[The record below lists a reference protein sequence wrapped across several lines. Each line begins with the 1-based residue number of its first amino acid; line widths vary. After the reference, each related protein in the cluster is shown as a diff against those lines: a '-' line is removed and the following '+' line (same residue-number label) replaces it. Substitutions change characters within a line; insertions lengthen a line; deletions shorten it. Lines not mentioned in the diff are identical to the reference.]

1 MENNE
6 VTTNPESEV
15 ITEEEVVE
23 TETEE
28 EETDES
34 ADWDDD
40 ATDEEKEELRKKVEE
55 LESKNKSL
63 YDKLKSGYKKHQKS
77 KTESLSKDDVKKMM
91 EDIYREE
98 TQEKK
103 LVESYEDAKELL
115 PEIKKLQQEKWFD
128 IDTAYD
134 VVKWKML
141 RDEGYRNQALGERS
155 KNFGTMEKK
164 EAWFKY
170 KHLFTTPKIARPR
183 NED

>member
-6 VTTNPESEV
+6 VTTNTESEV
-15 ITEEEVVE
+15 IAEEEAVE

-28 EETDES
+28 DDSYES
-34 ADWDDD
+34 NDWDDD
-40 ATDEEKEELRKKVEE
+40 ATDEEKEILRKKVEE

-91 EDIYREE
+91 EEIYREE

-103 LVESYEDAKELL
+103 LIESYEDAKELL

-141 RDEGYRNQALGERS
+141 RDEGYRNQILGERS
-155 KNFGTMEKK
+155 KNYGNMEKK
-164 EAWFKY
+164 PAWSKY

-183 NED
+183 NDD